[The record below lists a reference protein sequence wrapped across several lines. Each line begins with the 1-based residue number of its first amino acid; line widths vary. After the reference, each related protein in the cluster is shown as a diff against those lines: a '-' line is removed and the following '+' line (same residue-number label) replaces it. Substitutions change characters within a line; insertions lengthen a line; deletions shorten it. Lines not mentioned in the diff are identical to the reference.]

1 VNTQTQTNAHYIII
15 VPECRH
21 LLLHCLS
28 SQQWQQPQV
37 LHDLVQEE
45 AIKMMK
51 TAALQLEW
59 GLLHKLKG
67 LEFNGREG
75 IVSGNLNPRQLILC

>member
-1 VNTQTQTNAHYIII
+1 
-15 VPECRH
+15 
-21 LLLHCLS
+21 
-28 SQQWQQPQV
+28 
-37 LHDLVQEE
+37 
-45 AIKMMK
+45 MMK

-59 GLLHKLKG
+59 ALLHKLKG